1 MVENN
6 SSVRELALAVRTSKL
21 KQSFKQAGFIVPLR
35 TCRQHVIEMGA
46 RKTDRLVNAALSA
59 AGDDGTYEDLKE
71 LAEKY

>member
-21 KQSFKQAGFIVPLR
+21 KQAFKQAGFVVPLR
-35 TCRQHVIEMGA
+35 TCRQHVIELGA
-46 RKTDRLVNAALSA
+46 RATNRLVNAALSEE
-59 AGDDGTYEDLKE
+59 GDDGTYEDLKA